1 MRLVATAVGGGL
13 LALLGLAIA
22 KVVLGGL
29 VGMAAFFFGLL
40 FKLLLA
46 VLAVW
51 LGIKLLKKLVPPA
64 KEA

>member
-1 MRLVATAVGGGL
+1 MRLVATAVGGGVVAL
-13 LALLGLAIA
+13 ITLYLAKIIA
-22 KVVLGGL
+22 GGL
-29 VGMAAFFFGLL
+29 VGFAVIFFGFL